1 MGYLHISNAYKELW
15 MLQTF
20 KEFYAM
26 EKIHGTSAHIKFKDG
41 NITFFSGGAKHDQFV
56 QLFDAV
62 ALRQKFEAL
71 GQTDVTIYGEAYGG
85 NMQGMSATYGKS
97 LKFIVFD
104 VAINELWLTVP
115 KAEKV
120 ALDLGLEFVAYKVIP
135 ATVEALNAERDA
147 DSVQAVR
154 NGCGTGHMRE
164 GIVVRPLEEM
174 TTNNEHRVIA
184 KHKRD
189 EFKETATK
197 RELDPAKL
205 EVLNKAQDI
214 ADEWVTPNRLQHV
227 LDKLKPITLNGFG
240 MPDTPLVIKAMIEDV
255 QREADKEVVWSK
267 DVEKAVGTK
276 ARTLFHAKIKGAFE
290 CMMN

>member
-26 EKIHGTSAHIKFKDG
+26 EKIHGTSAHIKYKATDEH
-41 NITFFSGGAKHDQFV
+41 TPAVSFFSGGAKHDQFV

-174 TTNNEHRVIA
+174 TTNNQHRVIA

-205 EVLNKAQDI
+205 EVLNKA
-214 ADEWVTPNRLQHV
+214 
-227 LDKLKPITLNGFG
+227 
-240 MPDTPLVIKAMIEDV
+240 
-255 QREADKEVVWSK
+255 
-267 DVEKAVGTK
+267 
-276 ARTLFHAKIKGAFE
+276 
-290 CMMN
+290 